1 MSHIATYRT
10 KITTADPA
18 ILERAVD
25 FMCEHMDCKRV
36 GEIRS
41 FGRADPPS
49 GIGVIQE
56 GMRYDADLVI
66 EGGALE
72 IRGDEYKQEEQFAQF
87 RKQVYQVYKAVAMQT
102 ALERLNYQTDAVYQ
116 PTRTIR
122 VVAQRTPCIG

>member
-10 KITTADPA
+10 EITKADPA

-36 GEIRS
+36 GEIHG
-41 FGRADPPS
+41 FGRSYSPS
-49 GIGVIQE
+49 GVGVIQE

-66 EGGALE
+66 EGGALS
-72 IRGDEYKQEEQFAQF
+72 IHGDEYRQKEQFARF

-116 PTRTIR
+116 PTKKIR